1 MYATSVCVG
10 ICLCRREGRD
20 VYLKTTRTAGSST
33 LEFCAVG
40 IMRRSQNPTYALMRV
55 NVLQTKHKMKDESN
69 VSGAILRRHR
79 CTRIPF
85 DVSRCGRSMPAWD
98 VYTTNMHGGAMPLVG
113 REYRQVFIWVE
124 RNSGTPSVYLAY
136 ASQGDYCTFV
146 W

>member
-20 VYLKTTRTAGSST
+20 VFFKTSAKSAIKTRTAGSST

-40 IMRRSQNPTYALMRV
+40 IMRRSQKPTYALMRV

-79 CTRIPF
+79 CTRMPF
-85 DVSRCGRSMPAWD
+85 DVSR
-98 VYTTNMHGGAMPLVG
+98 
-113 REYRQVFIWVE
+113 
-124 RNSGTPSVYLAY
+124 
-136 ASQGDYCTFV
+136 
-146 W
+146 